1 MTVSDDI
8 DAYLAGLPDDQR
20 DALQALREGVAAAA
34 QGAEEGFSYGAP
46 AFRYRDRPLVCY
58 SAAKAHLSFF
68 PMSPEVIEAHQDRAG
83 GVVDFE
89 GDDPVHPGP
98 SATGPARRD
107 AGPGTDSRARRRVSV
122 IVQICTGVIEADAGP
137 QP

>member
-20 DALQALREGVAAAA
+20 NALQALRASVAAAA
-34 QGAEEGFSYGAP
+34 PGAEEGFSYGAP

-68 PMSPEVIEAHQDRAG
+68 PMSPELIEAHQTELTEWSTSKGTIRFTPD
-83 GVVDFE
+83 
-89 GDDPVHPGP
+89 HPL
-98 SATGPARRD
+98 PAHLVGTLVQERIAELD
-107 AGPGTDSRARRRVSV
+107 AASR
-122 IVQICTGVIEADAGP
+122 
-137 QP
+137 